1 MLKVIDIHKYFGGI
15 RALNGVSL
23 EVQQSTIV
31 GLIGPNGSGKS
42 TLFNVISGFYP
53 ADAGTIE
60 FNGDI
65 ISGLPPY
72 KVARKGSVRTFQ
84 ISKAPKQ
91 MTVMENMLM
100 ACDEQIG
107 ENVFSALFKRGKI
120 AKQDDENIKKAASL
134 LEFTGIAHL
143 ANEYAGN
150 LSGGQQKLLSLA
162 RILIRNPALVLLDEP
177 TAGVNPTLTKKF
189 MTFIKDLKRNHG
201 KTFFLVEH
209 DMNLISKICDYV
221 YVLDSGVNIARG
233 TPEQIL
239 NDPKVLEVY
248 LGGRKSKGIAE
259 EGVPES

>member
-1 MLKVIDIHKYFGGI
+1 MLKVKDIHKRFGGI
-15 RALNGVSL
+15 HALNGVSL
-23 EVQQSTIV
+23 EVQKGTIV

-60 FNGDI
+60 FNGEFI
-65 ISGLPPY
+65 TRLPPY
-72 KVARKGSVRTFQ
+72 EVARKGLVRTFQ
-84 ISKAPKQ
+84 VSKAPKQ
-91 MTVMENMLM
+91 MTVMENMLL
-100 ACDEQIG
+100 ACNQQIG

-120 AKQDDENIKKAASL
+120 AKQDKGNIEKAVSL
-134 LEFTGIAHL
+134 LEFTGVAHL

-162 RILIRNPALVLLDEP
+162 RILIRNPSLVLLDEP

-189 MTFIKDLKRNHG
+189 MAFIKDLQCNHG
-201 KTFFLVEH
+201 NTFFLVEH
-209 DMNLISKICDYV
+209 DMNLISNICDYV

-248 LGGRKSKGIAE
+248 LGGRKSKRVLE
-259 EGVPES
+259 EGVPKS

>member
-1 MLKVIDIHKYFGGI
+1 MKNNMLKVKDIQKRFGGI

-23 EVQQSTIV
+23 EVDKATTV

-42 TLFNVISGFYP
+42 TLFNIISGFYP
-53 ADAGTIE
+53 ADSGTIE
-60 FNGDI
+60 FNGKK

-72 KVARKGSVRTFQ
+72 EVAKKGLVRTFQ

-91 MTVMENMLM
+91 MTVLENMLL
-100 ACDEQIG
+100 ACNNQVG
-107 ENVFSALFKRGKI
+107 EKVFSALLKRKKI
-120 AKQDDENIKKAASL
+120 FGQDEENIKKALTL
-134 LEFTGIAHL
+134 LELTGIVHL

-162 RILIRNPALVLLDEP
+162 RILIRNPDLVLLDEP

-189 MTFIKDLKRNHG
+189 MKFIKDLQINYG
-201 KTFFLVEH
+201 NTFFLVEH
-209 DMNLISKICDYV
+209 DMNLISNVCNKV
-221 YVLDSGVNIARG
+221 YVLDSGAKIAEG

-248 LGGRKSKGIAE
+248 LGGRKTKKMQ
-259 EGVPES
+259 